1 MSIVYR
7 RLMLRYRVINGTRV
21 QKMRGKW
28 VIFSELGMMEEVVFF
43 LTCSE
48 QKQLRQDREF
58 GLSFG

>member
-7 RLMLRYRVINGTRV
+7 RLMLRHRATNGTRA

-28 VIFSELGMMEEVVFF
+28 VTLSESGMMEEVVFL

-48 QKQLRQDREF
+48 QKQPR
-58 GLSFG
+58 